1 MVTRIIELKRP
12 KVKNPLFIEGLP
24 GIGHVGRIAAD
35 YLIEQLGAQKFAEM
49 YSSHFMPSVLLHET
63 SAVHLLRN
71 EFYSWK
77 AQKKGQ
83 RDLFILIGDSQSI
96 DPEGHYEIVERI
108 LNYLSGF
115 GVKDIIT
122 LGGLSVGKL
131 KKPRVVGVVSDPA
144 LVKKYRGY
152 GIDFDMGARVGTVV
166 GATGLLLGLARYY
179 EMRGICL
186 LGETVGFPVIPDP
199 RSARAILEVLIK
211 ILNIDID
218 LTKLERKVR
227 EMERFINRLEEIR
240 KKTAAQLFR
249 PRARPEKE
257 LRYIG

>member
-1 MVTRIIELKRP
+1 
-12 KVKNPLFIEGLP
+12 
-24 GIGHVGRIAAD
+24 
-35 YLIEQLGAQKFAEM
+35 
-49 YSSHFMPSVLLHET
+49 
-63 SAVHLLRN
+63 
-71 EFYSWK
+71 
-77 AQKKGQ
+77 
-83 RDLFILIGDSQSI
+83 
-96 DPEGHYEIVERI
+96 
-108 LNYLSGF
+108 
-115 GVKDIIT
+115 
-122 LGGLSVGKL
+122 
-131 KKPRVVGVVSDPA
+131 
-144 LVKKYRGY
+144 
-152 GIDFDMGARVGTVV
+152 MGARVGTVV